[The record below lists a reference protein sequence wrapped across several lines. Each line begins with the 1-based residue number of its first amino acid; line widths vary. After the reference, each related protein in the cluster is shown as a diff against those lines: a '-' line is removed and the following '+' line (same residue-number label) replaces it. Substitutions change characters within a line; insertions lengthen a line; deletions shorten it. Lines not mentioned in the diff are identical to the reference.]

1 MTAYATE
8 RDLYTYGLRRGVLAN
23 PGRLV
28 ESSRESTD
36 VLTLDGHLFET
47 GDAVTLRAVE
57 GGVLSGPLSADAL
70 YYVIRLTDATFKLSA
85 TSGGAA
91 INLTSNGETMVVRA
105 APPVAAYL
113 EMFSRWVDQFI
124 PAHLVPLEPNAGG
137 TYPMPIVKVVCE
149 LAAAKLLS
157 WAGQSSTSLTESEV
171 AAKAQLERWASGLP
185 VRAVASTQAAGKA
198 VTSTVATAGDPRG
211 WGSRVLP

>member
-28 ESSRESTD
+28 ESSLESTD

-47 GDAVTLRAVE
+47 DDPVTLRAVE
-57 GGVLSGPLSADAL
+57 GGTLSAPLVADTV
-70 YYVIRLTDATFKLSA
+70 YYVIRLTDATFKLAASA
-85 TSGGAA
+85 GGAA
-91 INLTSNGETMVVRA
+91 INLTSNGETMVVRS
-105 APPVAAYL
+105 APPVAEYL
-113 EMFSRWVDQFI
+113 ELFSRWVDQFI
-124 PAHLVPLEPNAGG
+124 PAHLVPLEPVAGA
-137 TYPMPIVKVVCE
+137 YPAPIVKVVCE

-157 WAGQSSTSLTESEV
+157 WAGQSSVSMTEAEV
-171 AAKAQLERWASGLP
+171 AAKAQLERWAAGIP
-185 VRAVASTQAAGKA
+185 VREVAATQASNKA

-211 WGSRVLP
+211 WGSGALP